1 MSTEIKL
8 NGSLGRKGG
17 TYVEMKEEH
26 REQRGAQRAK
36 RSTKSKGEHREQ
48 RGAQRAKGSTESKW
62 EGKEQKGA

>member
-36 RSTKSKGEHREQ
+36 RSTESKEEHSEQ
-48 RGAQRAKGSTESKW
+48 KGAQRANGRAKNK
-62 EGKEQKGA
+62 KEHK